1 VLEVRGE
8 CEPLSHLLPWVKR
21 TANEL
26 RHVV

>member
-8 CEPLSHLLPWVKR
+8 REILGHLIPRGKR
-21 TANEL
+21 AANEL

>member
-8 CEPLSHLLPWVKR
+8 RELLSHLLPWGKR
-21 TANEL
+21 AANEL

>member
-8 CEPLSHLLPWVKR
+8 REILGHLLPRVKR